1 MHGALLEKY
10 PKLLAAIVAS
20 SVPGKTQVALP
31 LNSPRG
37 TSSPEVGHVLVK
49 WLYSDT
55 YQLHAQHGEPSP
67 EEAFKT
73 AIGVYALAEQYGLPD
88 LKELAREQAT
98 LVGDLVDIYTIID
111 AVLEVT
117 PPKSQ
122 HDEWLDEFLAS
133 RTRASLRDDPML
145 AAMPADE
152 VQINEEDTSITQTIV
167 RHFLGAYRD
176 KSAELAAREA
186 ALEEATLALAAQQMT
201 FANALKES
209 AEALAPATPDSRRGK
224 DKTGAGSDYELAPEE
239 VPSAFAMAIVEELA
253 LSRSAAAS
261 PEDDWVV
268 TSPRAAEPEPEEV
281 VVSTKKNKKEKK
293 SKRRTVVPD
302 PEPEP
307 QVEPEPVCEL
317 EAVCEPEPEP
327 VPKHEPAQE
336 SVAALDTD
344 TWGIDLFG
352 GGVGKKSKKKKMVV
366 FDPEPEPVP
375 VPGPEPEGAQ
385 EPETPPDLWGFGV
398 GKKSKKTK
406 KVVLDPEPEPKAE
419 LDPVPVPEPEPAQE
433 SVTPLDFW
441 GRPVGKKSK
450 KTKKV
455 VLEPEPEPEPV
466 PEQELPPAAEPE
478 TAVGKKDKKKKK
490 KASIWDDLEEQ

>member
-10 PKLLAAIVAS
+10 PKLLGAIVAS

-55 YQLHAQHGEPSP
+55 YQLYAQHGEPSP
-67 EEAFKT
+67 EESFKT

-122 HDEWLDEFLAS
+122 HDEWLDDFLSS
-133 RTRASLRDDPML
+133 RTRASLQDDPML

-152 VQINEEDTSITQTIV
+152 VQIDEEDRSIAQTIV
-167 RHFLGAYRD
+167 KHFLGAYRD

-186 ALEEATLALAAQQMT
+186 ALEEATLALAAQQMA
-201 FANALKES
+201 FSNALKES

-224 DKTGAGSDYELAPEE
+224 EKTGAGSDYELTPEE
-239 VPSAFAMAIVEELA
+239 VPSAFAMAVVAELA

-268 TSPRAAEPEPEEV
+268 TSPRAAEPEPEV
-281 VVSTKKNKKEKK
+281 VVSTKKIKKEKGK
-293 SKRRTVVPD
+293 KRVSVVEPETE
-302 PEPEP
+302 PEPECKL
-307 QVEPEPVCEL
+307 EPVP
-317 EAVCEPEPEP
+317 VCEPEPEP
-327 VPKHEPAQE
+327 KPEAVLVIE
-336 SVAALDTD
+336 
-344 TWGIDLFG
+344 
-352 GGVGKKSKKKKMVV
+352 
-366 FDPEPEPVP
+366 PEPEPT
-375 VPGPEPEGAQ
+375 PEP
-385 EPETPPDLWGFGV
+385 
-398 GKKSKKTK
+398 
-406 KVVLDPEPEPKAE
+406 
-419 LDPVPVPEPEPAQE
+419 
-433 SVTPLDFW
+433 VT
-441 GRPVGKKSK
+441 
-450 KTKKV
+450 
-455 VLEPEPEPEPV
+455 EPEPEPERERPV
-466 PEQELPPAAEPE
+466 IRKA
-478 TAVGKKDKKKKK
+478 GKKKKK
-490 KASIWDDLEEQ
+490 IARPAPEVPEQVPTVGYVEEQPVLVATVAEGGLDVFARWGMPRQA

>member
-10 PKLLAAIVAS
+10 PKLLGAIVAS

-67 EEAFKT
+67 EESFKT

-122 HDEWLDEFLAS
+122 HDEWLDNFLSS
-133 RTRASLRDDPML
+133 RTRASLQDDPML

-152 VQINEEDTSITQTIV
+152 VQIDEDTSIAQTIV

-176 KSAELAAREA
+176 KSVELAAKEA
-186 ALEEATLALAAQQMT
+186 ALEEATLALAAQQMA

-224 DKTGAGSDYELAPEE
+224 DKIGAGSDYELAPEE
-239 VPSAFAMAIVEELA
+239 VPSAFAMAVVEELA

-261 PEDDWVV
+261 LEDDWVV
-268 TSPRAAEPEPEEV
+268 ISPRAAEPEPEEV
-281 VVSTKKNKKEKK
+281 VVSSKKIKKDKVSSKNIKKDNK
-293 SKRRTVVPD
+293 SKKKISAAAVAEPEPEPEAE

-307 QVEPEPVCEL
+307 Q
-317 EAVCEPEPEP
+317 
-327 VPKHEPAQE
+327 PAQE
-336 SVAALDTD
+336 PD
-344 TWGIDLFG
+344 
-352 GGVGKKSKKKKMVV
+352 
-366 FDPEPEPVP
+366 
-375 VPGPEPEGAQ
+375 
-385 EPETPPDLWGFGV
+385 TPPDLWGFGV
-398 GKKSKKTK
+398 GKKSTKTK
-406 KVVLDPEPEPKAE
+406 KAEPEPEPE
-419 LDPVPVPEPEPAQE
+419 PVPVSEPEPEPAQE
-433 SVTPLDFW
+433 PFASLNSW
-441 GRPVGKKSK
+441 GFGVEKKSK

-455 VLEPEPEPEPV
+455 VWDPEPEPEPEPLHVPDPV
-466 PEQELPPAAEPE
+466 PEPAQELDSPLDFWGRPIGKKSKKTKKGVLEPE
-478 TAVGKKDKKKKK
+478 PEPRA
-490 KASIWDDLEEQ
+490 

>member
-10 PKLLAAIVAS
+10 PKLLGAIVAS

-67 EEAFKT
+67 EESFKT

-122 HDEWLDEFLAS
+122 HDEWLDDFLSS
-133 RTRASLRDDPML
+133 RTRASLQDDPML

-152 VQINEEDTSITQTIV
+152 VQIDEDTSIAQTIV

-176 KSAELAAREA
+176 KSVELAAKEA
-186 ALEEATLALAAQQMT
+186 ALEEATLALAAQQMA
-201 FANALKES
+201 FANALKQS

-224 DKTGAGSDYELAPEE
+224 DKIGAGSDYELAPEE
-239 VPSAFAMAIVEELA
+239 VPSAFAMAVVEELA

-281 VVSTKKNKKEKK
+281 IVSTKKIKKEKGK
-293 SKRRTVVPD
+293 KRISVAEPETGPD
-302 PEPEP
+302 P
-307 QVEPEPVCEL
+307 
-317 EAVCEPEPEP
+317 VCEPEPEC
-327 VPKHEPAQE
+327 E
-336 SVAALDTD
+336 L
-344 TWGIDLFG
+344 
-352 GGVGKKSKKKKMVV
+352 
-366 FDPEPEPVP
+366 EPVP
-375 VPGPEPEGAQ
+375 VYE
-385 EPETPPDLWGFGV
+385 
-398 GKKSKKTK
+398 
-406 KVVLDPEPEPKAE
+406 PEPEPKPEAVLVIE
-419 LDPVPVPEPEPAQE
+419 PTPEPTPEP
-433 SVTPLDFW
+433 VT
-441 GRPVGKKSK
+441 
-450 KTKKV
+450 
-455 VLEPEPEPEPV
+455 EPEPEPERERPV
-466 PEQELPPAAEPE
+466 IRKA
-478 TAVGKKDKKKKK
+478 GKKKKK
-490 KASIWDDLEEQ
+490 IARPAPEVPEQVPTVGYVEEQPVLVATVAEGGLDVFARWGMPRQA